1 MLASN
6 KNNEKEIIHAM
17 RMLKNSKAAVINDKT
32 GERLKYGCDLLAKR
46 LCDFFNVC
54 SMDASVP
61 NY

>member
-1 MLASN
+1 
-6 KNNEKEIIHAM
+6 M

-32 GERLKYGCDLLAKR
+32 GERLKYGCDLLAEW